1 MSIVEIFMA
10 ALLSGVITEE
20 ELSWLAEQRQNCSR
34 VDRMMLERLERLIA
48 QQVLRC
54 GCRLAPQAPLVSP
67 S

>member
-1 MSIVEIFMA
+1 MSVVEIFMA

-20 ELSWLAEQRQNCSR
+20 ELSWLAEQRQTCSR
-34 VDRMMLERLERLIA
+34 VDRMMLQRLERLIE

-54 GCRLAPQAPLVSP
+54 GSRLAPEAPFVIP